1 MRVKIV
7 FFIKM
12 LPVVVVEVECLID
25 ECGTMGK
32 RRGFLMEQFLLP
44 AGILDWSGLNSLS
57 RLLDPVR

>member
-7 FFIKM
+7 FFIRM

-25 ECGTMGK
+25 ERGTMEK
-32 RRGFLMEQFLLP
+32 RRVLLMEQFLLP